1 MKRDFSFHPATLR
14 WLESRFAGPTSA
26 QARAWPKIQEGGDV
40 LVLSPTGSGKTLA
53 AFLSAVNDLIEEG
66 LRSPGGQLPDETRVL
81 YVSPLKALV
90 TDIEQN
96 LIEPLAGISRE
107 LEALGLSPARI
118 TTFARTGDTSM
129 KDRASRAKC
138 PPHIYITTPESL
150 YILLTSESGR
160 ASLKTVEQVIID
172 EIHAFVPNK
181 RGAHL
186 ALSLERLDALTLAE
200 RGKKPR
206 RIGLSA
212 TQRPV
217 DVVAEFLVGNAR
229 PAPTIVDETGPR
241 ELDIAIVPP
250 ELPLEAVMSADGW
263 NEIYDRLAAFSA
275 EHRTTLVFTN
285 TRRLAERITRHLGER
300 IGESSVACH
309 HGSLSQ
315 KRRAHAEGRLKR
327 GELKVLVATASLEL
341 GIDIGDVE
349 LVCQIGSPGRIATF
363 LQRVGRACHRVG
375 GVPKGRLF
383 PLSRDD
389 LVESVALFEAIHRGD
404 LDKTAVPPGPL
415 DVLLQQMVAE
425 VAAAPRSVTDLFE
438 LFRRALPY
446 RELTRETFNAL
457 VELLSQGFTTERGR
471 RAAYLHYDS
480 TSDVLRGRRGAR
492 LTAITNGGAIPDS
505 FDYEVRLDPDNLM
518 VGTVHEDFAVE
529 AMGGDVFQLGNSSYR
544 ILQVLPGVVR
554 VADAQGQPP
563 NIPFWIGEAPARSD
577 ELSRAVSLLRA
588 WVDERKKDTGLA
600 SELAARAGVDPKVAE
615 EVVLYLLATKRALGA
630 LPTQTQLIAERFFD
644 ETDGMHVVLHA
655 PFGTRINRAL
665 GLALRKRFCRSF
677 NVELQAA
684 AGDDA
689 IVFSLGPMHSFPL
702 EELFS
707 FLHPESALS
716 VLEQATL
723 DAPLFQTRFRWNAS
737 RALSILRF
745 RGGRKVPPRFQ
756 RMDADDL
763 LATCFPDQVACLEN
777 IQGDREIPDH
787 PLVKQ
792 TLFDA
797 LHEAMDAEG
806 FLAVLRGL
814 RGGSIRALARDVT
827 EPSPAAHEILT
838 ARPYAFLDDAPIE
851 ERRTQAVQLRRFTGL
866 ELGSASLSQEA
877 IEEVKSEIWPAPRD
891 EEELHDTLCLY
902 GYLRAEE
909 GEALPGGTE
918 WFERLEGLGRA
929 SRASARGAVF
939 WVARE
944 RSQEFAAVHPGATWT
959 GRRPEPLQRDEA
971 DQARARASLL
981 RNRLEI
987 VGPITADEAAESL
1000 RVSEEEAL
1008 ASLGE
1013 LEAEGIVLRGSFRTD
1028 RPRATEFCE
1037 RRILARIHRR
1047 TVTELRK
1054 RIEPV
1059 SIVRY
1064 LAFLSE
1070 WQGVTEGAKKRGV
1083 EGTRQVLLQ
1092 LEGVSAPAAA
1102 WEKEIL
1108 PARVADY
1115 SPGYLDLLCQSGEFV
1130 WRSVGGKARA
1140 PLKTTQV
1147 LLLPRDSSFMPRT
1160 ETPEAL
1166 GADASRIVAFLKE
1179 RGASFAFEIQK
1190 GTGLLTAQFESALRE
1205 LAAAGA
1211 VTTDSFLGLRLLIQ
1225 SSAERERR
1233 NRRARGTHRGLESIG
1248 RISLLRP
1255 ETDPEPAHSV
1265 EEFCRVLLRR
1275 WGVVTRP
1282 LLTRERDLPPYRELI
1297 REFHRLEARGEIR
1310 GGRFVAGI
1318 PGEQFALSDAIPLL
1332 RKQVPEASQES
1343 QLVSLSAV
1351 DPLNLVGVLT
1361 EDVRLPRL
1369 LGRGFVLSRG
1379 RLVATY
1385 EGSTIQ
1391 IFEREGASSL
1401 VRNEVETAVRKGRL
1415 HPPRRGLG
1423 EGAQNLLV

>member
-1 MKRDFSFHPATLR
+1 MKRDFSFHPAVTR
-14 WLESRFAGPTSA
+14 WLESRFPSPTAA
-26 QARAWPKIQEGGDV
+26 QARAWPKIQQGGDV

-53 AFLSAVNDLIEEG
+53 AFLSAVNDLVEEG
-66 LRSPGGQLPDETRVL
+66 LRSPEGQLPDQTRVL

-96 LIEPLAGISRE
+96 LLEPLDGISRE
-107 LEALGLSPARI
+107 LEALGLTPPRI

-129 KDRASRAKC
+129 KERAVHAKR

-160 ASLKTVEQVIID
+160 ASLKTVEQVIVD

-200 RGKKPR
+200 RGTRPR

-217 DVVAEFLVGNAR
+217 DVVAQFLVGSAR
-229 PAPTIVDETGPR
+229 PAPSIVDETGPR
-241 ELDIAIVPP
+241 ELDIAIVSP

-263 NEIYDRLAAFSA
+263 TEIYNRLAAFTV

-285 TRRLAERITRHLGER
+285 TRRLAERVARHVGER
-300 IGESSVACH
+300 IGESAVACH
-309 HGSLSQ
+309 HGSLSRQ
-315 KRRAHAEGRLKR
+315 RRTHAEERLKR

-349 LVCQIGSPGRIATF
+349 LVCQIGSAGRIATF
-363 LQRVGRACHRVG
+363 LQRVGRACHQVG

-389 LVESVALFEAIHRGD
+389 LVESVALFDAIRRGE
-404 LDKTAVPPGPL
+404 LDKTAVPTGPL

-438 LFRRALPY
+438 LFQRAQPF
-446 RELTRETFNAL
+446 RELTRETFRSL

-492 LTAITNGGAIPDS
+492 LTAITNGGAIPDA
-505 FDYEVRLDPDNLM
+505 FDYEVRLDPENLM

-563 NIPFWIGEAPARSD
+563 NIPFWIGEAPSRSD
-577 ELSRAVSLLRA
+577 ELSRAVSDLRA
-588 WVDERKKDTGLA
+588 WVEERGDDARLS
-600 SELAARAGVDPKVAE
+600 SELAVRAGVELNVAE

-630 LPTQTQLIAERFFD
+630 LPTQSQLIAERFFD
-644 ETDGMHVVLHA
+644 ETDGMHVVLHS

-787 PLVKQ
+787 PLVQQ
-792 TLFDA
+792 TLLDA

-814 RGGSIRALARDVT
+814 RDGSVRALARDVT
-827 EPSPAAHEILT
+827 EPSPAAHAILT
-838 ARPYAFLDDAPIE
+838 ARPYAFLDDAPLE
-851 ERRTQAVQLRRFTGL
+851 ERRTQAVYLRRFTGL

-877 IEEVKSEIWPAPRD
+877 IDEVCSEIWPAPRD
-891 EEELHDTLCLY
+891 EEELHDALCLY

-909 GEALPGGTE
+909 GEQLSEGAE
-918 WFERLEGLGRA
+918 WLARLEALGRA
-929 SRASARGAVF
+929 CRVSAKGAVF

-944 RSQEFAAVHPGATWT
+944 RSDEFAAIHPDALWLGWRLETQVQKAI
-959 GRRPEPLQRDEA
+959 QVDH
-971 DQARARASLL
+971 ARGSIL

-987 VGPITADEAAESL
+987 VGPISADEAAESL
-1000 RVSEEEAL
+1000 RVSHEEAS
-1008 ASLGE
+1008 ATLGG
-1013 LEAEGIVLRGSFRTD
+1013 LEVDGIVLRGNFRAHRTGS
-1028 RPRATEFCE
+1028 PEFCE

-1047 TVTELRK
+1047 TVTELRR

-1064 LAFLSE
+1064 LGFLSE
-1070 WQGVTEGAKKRGV
+1070 WQCVTEQARRRGV

-1092 LEGVSAPAAA
+1092 LEGMSAPAAA

-1108 PARVADY
+1108 PSRIADY

-1147 LLLPRDSSFMPRT
+1147 LLLPRDSSFMPHAAP
-1160 ETPEAL
+1160 PEAL
-1166 GADASRIVAFLKE
+1166 GADAARVFAFLNR
-1179 RGASFAFEIQK
+1179 RGASFAFEIQR

-1233 NRRARGTHRGLESIG
+1233 SRRARGAHRGLESIG
-1248 RISLLRP
+1248 RISLLGP
-1255 ETDPEPAHSV
+1255 EMESAQTQSV
-1265 EEFCRVLLRR
+1265 EELCRVLLRR
-1275 WGVVTRP
+1275 WGVISRP
-1282 LLTRERDLPPYRELI
+1282 ILARERDLPPYRELT

-1318 PGEQFALSDAIPLL
+1318 PGEQFALPDAIPLL
-1332 RKQVPEASQES
+1332 RKRAEESSNES

-1385 EGSTIQ
+1385 EGSALQ
-1391 IFEREGASSL
+1391 ILEREGAPSV
-1401 VRNEVETAVRKGRL
+1401 VRNEVETAMRRGRV
-1415 HPPRRGLG
+1415 HSRRGLG